1 MQYKFEK
8 VKNQIS
14 FLFLNLGEVVILR
27 QGTLTFESKILNS
40 FLQFLTIESCWNRG
54 FASVKEETVKPRK
67 RRRRWWRS
75 GAHVLRVRGSE
86 PRVSK
91 QGRMVGPHVAFDC
104 LNIVLAGESC
114 MIWWRR
120 ISPFLYFGR
129 GDGSGSGSGTA
140 VDFDSAPW
148 VELRVLGTL

>member
-1 MQYKFEK
+1 M
-8 VKNQIS
+8 
-14 FLFLNLGEVVILR
+14 
-27 QGTLTFESKILNS
+27 
-40 FLQFLTIESCWNRG
+40 
-54 FASVKEETVKPRK
+54 KEETVKPRK

-114 MIWWRR
+114 MIW
-120 ISPFLYFGR
+120 
-129 GDGSGSGSGTA
+129 
-140 VDFDSAPW
+140 
-148 VELRVLGTL
+148 